1 MSDDRAA
8 IEKVLGFDLPES
20 AQILMLDRQVGIDD
34 MLRAKIEMPRS
45 SFDAVAQRLP
55 VPLDGMSSGPG
66 RLSADK
72 GLWNPRSTPHIK
84 SGQVARPGGR
94 FVNIGVAQSD
104 ERVTLFVVEHG
115 T

>member
-1 MSDDRAA
+1 MSNDRAA
-8 IEKVLGFDLPES
+8 IENVLGFDLPES
-20 AQILMLDRQVGIDD
+20 AQILLVDREAGMDD

-45 SFDAVAQRLP
+45 SFDALAHRLP
-55 VPLDGMSSGPG
+55 VPLHQMNSGPG

-72 GLWNPRSTPHIK
+72 GLWNPRSTQHIK
-84 SGQVARPGGR
+84 SGQAARPGGR

-104 ERVTLFVVEHG
+104 QRVTLFVVDHG